1 MSYLPHTADD
11 RSHMLQTIGAAS
23 VEDLLQPIPERLRLL
38 RPLKLPEAQNEYD
51 LLQHMKALAAA
62 NTDVGANIFVGG
74 GAYNHFIPAVTEMV
88 TSRSEFLTAYTP
100 YQAEASQGTLQTIFE
115 YQTMIC
121 RLTGMDVANASVYDG
136 GTAAAD
142 ALIMAA
148 NKTRR
153 RLVYVSQAVNPQVRQ
168 VIATYL
174 AGSDIEVRELPIEQ
188 GMTVLPELTKEVAA
202 VMVQIPN
209 FFGIVEDG
217 PSFCA
222 KVREA
227 GALPIVAVGDAVSLA
242 MLEAPANYGAAICC
256 GDAQALGLPLSFGGP
271 YCGFLACKQELMRNI
286 PGRLVGITEDRHGK
300 RGYCLTLQAREQ
312 HIRREKAASNICS
325 NQGLCALAVT
335 VYLSLVGPKG
345 LQQVARGSKL
355 AADALKKALGAI
367 DGFSVEFAAP
377 TFNEFV
383 LRCPKGRAGEILD
396 YLAQHG
402 IIGGCALGQDYP
414 ELSDCLLL
422 CCTELTKPEAV
433 ERYAALLRSWVSENA
448 QEGKA

>member
-1 MSYLPHTADD
+1 MSYLPHTAED
-11 RSHMLQTIGAAS
+11 RRHMLRAVGVDS
-23 VEDLLQPIPERLRLL
+23 VEDLLQPIPEKLRLS
-38 RPLKLPEAQNEYD
+38 RPLQLPEAQNEYD
-51 LLQHMKALAAA
+51 LLRHLQALAE
-62 NTDVGANIFVGG
+62 TNISAELFVGG
-74 GAYNHFIPAVTEMV
+74 GAYNHFIPAVVDMV

-148 NKTRR
+148 AKTRR
-153 RLVYVSQAVNPQVRQ
+153 RVVYVSRAVNPQIRQ

-174 AGSDIEVRELPIEQ
+174 AGSELEVRELPIEN
-188 GMTVLPELTKEVAA
+188 GLTVLPELDKETAA

-209 FFGIVEDG
+209 FLGIVEDG

-227 GALPIVAVGDAVSLA
+227 GALPIVAVGDATSLA
-242 MLEAPANYGAAICC
+242 LLEAPGKYGAAVCC

-271 YCGFLACKQELMRNI
+271 YCGFLACRQELMRNI
-286 PGRLVGITEDRHGK
+286 PGRLVGMTTDHNGK

-312 HIRREKAASNICS
+312 HIRREKASSNICS

-335 VYLSLVGPKG
+335 VYLSLLGPQG
-345 LQQVARGSKL
+345 LRRAAAGSKR
-355 AADALKKALGAI
+355 AADALKKALGAA

-377 TFNEFV
+377 TYNEFV
-383 LRCPKGRAGEILD
+383 LRCPRGQAAAVLA
-396 YLAQHG
+396 YLAKHG
-402 IIGGCALGQDYP
+402 VAGGYELGRDYP
-414 ELSDCLLL
+414 ELADCLLV

-433 ERYAALLRSWVSENA
+433 ELYATLLQAWKTAYA
-448 QEGKA
+448 QGGEA